1 LPPPQNIF
9 SSYLNIYRRRIDN
22 HMTHVKMQVTQNRIW
37 YRIPNNSLHLTRRRP
52 SNGAAVQTSV
62 YQHSHLTKHD
72 AFAAV
77 NAATIASKM
86 TIAAVK
92 QACHRRR

>member
-1 LPPPQNIF
+1 MPPPQNIF

-62 YQHSHLTKHD
+62 YQHSHLTKLVISRTFR
-72 AFAAV
+72 A
-77 NAATIASKM
+77 IASRLLL
-86 TIAAVK
+86 AVDSFD
-92 QACHRRR
+92 ASSISYN